1 MINVKVPEAEQ
12 RLDQLIEE
20 AAAGEEVAI
29 TGSSG
34 SVVRLVPLPRE
45 EGIPRQIVGHDL
57 DRFIGTWTAEQE
69 AEVLQAIEIFEQVDE
84 KRWRQADALECDGH
98 RRPSGRK
105 P

>member
-1 MINVKVPEAEQ
+1 MINVELREAEQ

-34 SVVRLVPLPRE
+34 SIVRLVPLPRE
-45 EGIPRQIVGHDL
+45 AKIFRQVVGHTL

-84 KRWRQADALECDGH
+84 AFWR
-98 RRPSGRK
+98 
-105 P
+105 